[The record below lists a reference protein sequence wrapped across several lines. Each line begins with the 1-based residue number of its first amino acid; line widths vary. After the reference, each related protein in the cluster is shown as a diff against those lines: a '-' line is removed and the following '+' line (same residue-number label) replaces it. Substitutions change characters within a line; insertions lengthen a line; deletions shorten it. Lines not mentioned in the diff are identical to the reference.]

1 MFSVIFSIFKPNQFT
16 CNKSTIVL
24 DATENVPIYV
34 EHVGLCKQII
44 TREQHT
50 SVGQGM
56 TASKR
61 LAMPVVTAI
70 AVSGT
75 TWRP

>member
-1 MFSVIFSIFKPNQFT
+1 MCFNIETIYLPTFKESAVNLSDR
-16 CNKSTIVL
+16 K
-24 DATENVPIYV
+24 VPFYV
-34 EHVGLCKQII
+34 EHIGLCEQII

-61 LAMPVVTAI
+61 VAMPVVTAI